1 MEQLFQQAVMSNARC
16 STRCYP
22 LHSVLLIDMTHPVS
36 FYVHPS
42 FASFHTREY
51 YVRVTA
57 RRFSAG
63 NVGMNLIYEV
73 ADSRGRAAHTN
84 AGKWFGANA
93 GTDWQTSTWHV
104 TDACFS
110 KMWGDDIVVRPEESV
125 PFAIGPIEVSTVPF
139 ESGAA
144 WCGVPSGTLD
154 SPRQRPV
161 FALWLRSGSLPLH
174 EKMAPLG
181 HPRAGMTDDE
191 HTSPAPQNAANR
203 RRFLVPRSRRLT
215 CDVLHFHQ
223 QVPLCPH
230 HRMFHLAP
238 LDAIRKSAPI
248 RVSWPVL
255 FLKAYAILARE
266 TPVFRQTWMSF
277 PWPTIYQHD
286 TSVGM
291 LAIQREYQA
300 EPWLFWG
307 RFLAPE
313 HTPLPELQR
322 RLDRYQQLPVEQIF
336 KLFLH
341 LSLIP
346 NPLRRFIWW
355 CCMQL
360 RGATRARRVGTFF
373 LSTLA
378 SRGVEIDCPPSFQT
392 GVLSYGPIDAAG
404 DSRVTLA
411 YDHRLMDGLLVAD
424 SLLRMEQILNGVL
437 ADELKSLTS
446 SSESKPA

>member
-1 MEQLFQQAVMSNARC
+1 M
-16 STRCYP
+16 
-22 LHSVLLIDMTHPVS
+22 
-36 FYVHPS
+36 
-42 FASFHTREY
+42 
-51 YVRVTA
+51 
-57 RRFSAG
+57 
-63 NVGMNLIYEV
+63 
-73 ADSRGRAAHTN
+73 
-84 AGKWFGANA
+84 
-93 GTDWQTSTWHV
+93 
-104 TDACFS
+104 
-110 KMWGDDIVVRPEESV
+110 
-125 PFAIGPIEVSTVPF
+125 
-139 ESGAA
+139 
-144 WCGVPSGTLD
+144 
-154 SPRQRPV
+154 
-161 FALWLRSGSLPLH
+161 
-174 EKMAPLG
+174 
-181 HPRAGMTDDE
+181 
-191 HTSPAPQNAANR
+191 
-203 RRFLVPRSRRLT
+203 
-215 CDVLHFHQ
+215 
-223 QVPLCPH
+223 
-230 HRMFHLAP
+230 
-238 LDAIRKSAPI
+238 
-248 RVSWPVL
+248 L
-255 FLKAYAILARE
+255 FLKAYALLAKE

-291 LAIQREYQA
+291 LAIQREYQG

-355 CCMQL
+355 CSLQL

-392 GVLSYGPIDAAG
+392 GVISYGPIDAEG
-404 DSRVTLA
+404 HSRVTLA